1 MEPMERCVGELHLRR
16 TLIAVAWL
24 MVVVW
29 SGVDGV
35 VDDGGWRCCEQGAR
49 GEVREKREVRG
60 ERKGR
65 SWEEK
70 AKGERVVTL
79 PFFCYLNDAA
89 RIERNAPA
97 ATTRPILF
105 WSARFLHNWFH

>member
-1 MEPMERCVGELHLRR
+1 MSKERP
-16 TLIAVAWL
+16 
-24 MVVVW
+24 
-29 SGVDGV
+29 
-35 VDDGGWRCCEQGAR
+35 GAR
-49 GEVREKREVRG
+49 RG
-60 ERKGR
+60 EREERGERREEKG
-65 SWEEK
+65 EEK